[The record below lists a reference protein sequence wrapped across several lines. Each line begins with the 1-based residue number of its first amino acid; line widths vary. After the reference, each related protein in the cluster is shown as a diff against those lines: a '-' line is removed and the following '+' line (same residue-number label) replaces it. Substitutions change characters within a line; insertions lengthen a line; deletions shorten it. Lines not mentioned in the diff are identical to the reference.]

1 MSFTGKRIIVTGA
14 GRGLGAAFAVVL
26 AGQGAEV
33 IMTGRNT
40 ENLASTAE
48 SIRLRTG
55 RRPETVNLD
64 MADLAAVTGY
74 AKKLRDEG
82 RPLDI
87 LINNAAQWL
96 PGALHDNDAYAIS
109 QTIAGIVTGT
119 LLFTRGLIPL
129 LEKSG
134 AGDIL
139 NVVSM
144 SGIANTPLLGA
155 SVAYYAAKHGQAGMS
170 DGLRQELNGRP
181 VRVSAIHPSYIEDI
195 SPLDE
200 TAWNAPRDAGSWV
213 TNRDVVETCLF
224 MLLRPRHM
232 ALANVVIDSD
242 NGGLFSQGSAPYIRP
257 TAK

>member
-1 MSFTGKRIIVTGA
+1 MSFSGKRIIVTGA

-26 AGQGAEV
+26 ADQGAEV
-33 IMTGRNT
+33 VMTGRNV
-40 ENLASTAE
+40 ENLTSLAE

-55 RRPETVNLD
+55 RRPETIPLD
-64 MADLAAVTGY
+64 MSDVSAVTLLG
-74 AKKLRDEG
+74 KKMRDEG

-96 PGALHDNDAYAIS
+96 PGRMDEHDAYAIN
-109 QTIAGIVTGT
+109 QTITGIVTGT

-139 NVVSM
+139 NIVSI

-170 DGLRQELNGRP
+170 EGLRQELKGRP
-181 VRVSAIHPSYIEDI
+181 VRVSAIYPSNITDI
-195 SPLDE
+195 SPLD
-200 TAWNAPRDAGSWV
+200 TAAWTAPRPAQSWA
-213 TNRDVVETCLF
+213 TNRDVVEASLF
-224 MLLRPRHM
+224 ALSRPRHVTIATM
-232 ALANVVIDSD
+232 VIDPD
-242 NGGLFSQGSAPYIRP
+242 NGGLF
-257 TAK
+257 